1 MATNLWRG
9 DAAAAAQVDVITPAS
24 VAAGN
29 TFSIAIN
36 GKTVRYTTAAGT
48 VADVCTGLATQLAAS
63 TIAEFQEIA
72 WTTDGASTITATA
85 NNPGVPFT
93 QTSSASGGSA
103 TLTTSHTVA
112 SAGPKDWSTAANWS
126 TGGMP
131 ASGDDVVFTNSANPC
146 LYGLSQASV
155 VLDSLTIDQSF
166 TGTVGNPRNNASG
179 YLEYRPT
186 YLAVGAT
193 TLTIGGGPGSGS
205 GRLKIDTGSGQ
216 TTVDVFNAGSPAENN
231 VKSVLW
237 KGTHAANVVNISK
250 GSFAAAYLPGE
261 SATIATLNQ
270 GYQTNQAG
278 DTDVLLGPGCTLSAI
293 SKTGGS
299 LTLSSDVA
307 TLAQGPGNAGTTILA
322 AGTPTAIEITGGT
335 LIYRTAGGYTSLVV
349 EENGT
354 VDFSQDPRAED
365 RHQHDRGQRRHAV
378 GSRPR
383 VTFTD
388 PIALRICAG

>member
-93 QTSSASGGSA
+93 QASSALGGSA

-126 TGGMP
+126 TGSVP
-131 ASGDDVVFTNSANPC
+131 VSGDDVVFTNSANPF

-186 YLAVGAT
+186 YLAVG
-193 TLTIGGGPGSGS
+193 G
-205 GRLKIDTGSGQ
+205 
-216 TTVDVFNAGSPAENN
+216 NN
-231 VKSVLW
+231 
-237 KGTHAANVVNISK
+237 
-250 GSFAAAYLPGE
+250 
-261 SATIATLNQ
+261 
-270 GYQTNQAG
+270 
-278 DTDVLLGPGCTLSAI
+278 
-293 SKTGGS
+293 
-299 LTLSSDVA
+299 
-307 TLAQGPGNAGTTILA
+307 GN
-322 AGTPTAIEITGGT
+322 
-335 LIYRTAGGYTSLVV
+335 
-349 EENGT
+349 
-354 VDFSQDPRAED
+354 D
-365 RHQHDRGQRRHAV
+365 RRWTRH
-378 GSRPR
+378 R
-383 VTFTD
+383 
-388 PIALRICAG
+388 